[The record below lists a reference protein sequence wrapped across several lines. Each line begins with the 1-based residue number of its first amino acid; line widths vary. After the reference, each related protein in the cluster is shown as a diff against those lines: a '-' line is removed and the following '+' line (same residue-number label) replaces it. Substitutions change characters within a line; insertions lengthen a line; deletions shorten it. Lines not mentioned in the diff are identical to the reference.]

1 MASALTRFG
10 EYCRDLRRL
19 QGKNMLDQAQGV
31 GLLVHQIS
39 SIETGQISPT
49 DDYVQK
55 LSDWFGLNE
64 RQIQELKKR
73 VPQSNNVISFSDKKA
88 AIEKG
93 TTMRLFRKIS
103 KMKPQEIR
111 RFRLKLAGEAENEC
125 R

>member
-10 EYCRDLRRL
+10 EYSRDLRRL
-19 QGKNMLDQAQGV
+19 RGKNMLDQAQAV
-31 GLLVHQIS
+31 GLLVHEIS
-39 SIETGQISPT
+39 SIETGQVSPT
-49 DDYVQK
+49 DDYIRK
-55 LSDWFGLNE
+55 LSDWLGLNE

-73 VPQSNNVISFSDKKA
+73 IPQSNNVISLYDKRA
-88 AIEKG
+88 VMEKT

-111 RFRLKLAGEAENEC
+111 RFRLKLAGEAGNEY

>member
-1 MASALTRFG
+1 
-10 EYCRDLRRL
+10 
-19 QGKNMLDQAQGV
+19 MLDQAEGV

-39 SIETGQISPT
+39 SIETGQIYPT

-64 RQIQELKKR
+64 RQMQELKKR
-73 VPQSNNVISFSDKKA
+73 VPQSNNVISFSAKKA
-88 AIEKG
+88 IIEKA
-93 TTMRLFRKIS
+93 TAMRLFRKIS